1 MLHGGGGGSK
11 NQSSERHDVVSVIS
25 KHITQSNVLER
36 RGRVRF
42 PTRKAE
48 AREKGRRSQER
59 GGRPIGERRGF
70 ARTPRRCREP
80 RSMSLG
86 PRCRV
91 SRRQAPSHGD
101 VLSAGLAFRTRCGQ
115 TVARETNPAQQP
127 LFVNEVYLAHD
138 HTQSLTE
145 WRRRWTSRRFC
156 ARCSPLSGS
165 SFLRAG
171 TVSSL
176 LLVLTR
182 HSPMHRVISPHL
194 LGACLCP
201 GPAVSLRDAK
211 INDATAVL
219 GGPQSSDR

>member
-1 MLHGGGGGSK
+1 MAGEGGVRSK
-11 NQSSERHDVVSVIS
+11 AVNGTMSFPLLQNTLRKATYLRDAGVCDFQGA
-25 KHITQSNVLER
+25 KRKLRR
-36 RGRVRF
+36 RGDGDG
-42 PTRKAE
+42 KE
-48 AREKGRRSQER
+48 AGGRSVR
-59 GGRPIGERRGF
+59 GG
-70 ARTPRRCREP
+70 ASRTPRRCREP
-80 RSMSLG
+80 RSLSFG

-91 SRRQAPSHGD
+91 SRRQAPGHGD
-101 VLSAGLAFRTRCGQ
+101 ALSAGLAFRTRCGQ